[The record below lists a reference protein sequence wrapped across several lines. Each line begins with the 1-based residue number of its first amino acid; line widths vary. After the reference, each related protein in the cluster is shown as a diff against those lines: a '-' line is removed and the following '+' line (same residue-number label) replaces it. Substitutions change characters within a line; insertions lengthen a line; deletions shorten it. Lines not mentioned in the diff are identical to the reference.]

1 MKTEEQ
7 LKVKLKELNKR
18 MTELMPTKK
27 SNQELE
33 SKVRELIEGKGD
45 HLLFLLHQTGDM
57 TNVISTDAQ
66 RYLLEWILDED

>member
-1 MKTEEQ
+1 MKTKAQ
-7 LKVKLKELNKR
+7 LRVKLEELDKR
-18 MTELMPTKK
+18 MTGLMPTQK
-27 SNQELE
+27 SNKDLE

-66 RYLLEWILDED
+66 RYLLQWILDED

>member
-7 LKVKLKELNKR
+7 IKVKQEELNKR
-18 MTELMPTKK
+18 MMGLMPTEK
-27 SNQELE
+27 SNQELA

-45 HLLFLLHQTGDM
+45 HLLFLLHQSEDM